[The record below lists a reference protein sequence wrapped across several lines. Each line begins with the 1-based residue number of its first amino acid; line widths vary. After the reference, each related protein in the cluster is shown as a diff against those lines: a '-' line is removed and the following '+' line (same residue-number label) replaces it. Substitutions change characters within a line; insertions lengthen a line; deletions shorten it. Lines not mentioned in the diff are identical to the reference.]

1 MITGIVKT
9 IYYKILVI
17 SFVFCSTTI
26 SAQAKLEGQ
35 FYEYATYYMSNIDL
49 QTGQSDVPFFRF
61 RIYTDSY
68 PIYAKAW
75 FRASVLSPSLGIN
88 AWTTLVTIETNAF
101 EMKADV
107 ILDNRNFTSNT
118 TSLIDEGNPP
128 NAVPVYIQV
137 IESINLSEFESMI
150 SAVMTTGQL
159 ADGEYKFELN
169 IYSGTTQS
177 DLSLSDSRSKT
188 IFVESSSGI
197 NLESP
202 GGELADTSFN
212 LVYSTYPIF
221 NWNKGL
227 CRNCETYIRVAE
239 FKARYHSS
247 PEEAMGDERMLPFN
261 QSESWVKLD
270 DVNTYQY
277 PIAGARSL
285 DYGKIYLWQVKTSV
299 PTTNGLE
306 DQVSPIYAFKISS
319 PSQASNSSS
328 NNMMDQKLRQA
339 MGDDQFNA
347 LFGPDSPLEGF
358 KSTGKILLNN
368 TTIDD
373 QTLLGILNQMA
384 QKKSNINSVKIEK

>member
-1 MITGIVKT
+1 MVNNT
-9 IYYKILVI
+9 YKNFLI
-17 SFVFCSTTI
+17 SFFFSATVL
-26 SAQAKLEGQ
+26 SAQAKLDGQ
-35 FYEYATYYMSNIDL
+35 FYEYATYYMSNIDV
-49 QTGQSDVPFFRF
+49 QTGESNVPFFRF
-61 RIYTDSY
+61 RIYSNSY

-88 AWTTLVTIETNAF
+88 SWTTLVAIETNAF
-101 EMKADV
+101 QMKADV
-107 ILDNRNFTSNT
+107 VLDNRNFTSNT

-128 NAVPVYIQV
+128 NVVPVYIQV

-150 SAVMTTGQL
+150 SAVLTTGQL

-169 IYSGTTQS
+169 VYSGATQS

-212 LVYSTYPIF
+212 MVYTTYPIF
-221 NWNKGL
+221 NWNKGY

-239 FKARYHSS
+239 FKVGYHSS
-247 PEEAMGDERMLPFN
+247 TEEAMRDERMLPFN

-270 DVNTYQY
+270 DVSTYQY
-277 PIAGARSL
+277 PISDARPLS
-285 DYGKIYLWQVKTSV
+285 YGKIYLWQIKTSV

-306 DQVSPIYAFKISS
+306 DQVSPIYAFKISN
-319 PSQASNSSS
+319 PSLASNSSS
-328 NNMMDQKLRQA
+328 NNMMDEKLRQA

-358 KSTGKILLNN
+358 SPTGKILLNN
-368 TTIDD
+368 KTIDEA
-373 QTLLGILNQMA
+373 TILGIFNQMA
-384 QKKSNINSVKIEK
+384 QNKVSINSVEIEK

>member
-1 MITGIVKT
+1 MVKNT
-9 IYYKILVI
+9 YKNFLI
-17 SFVFCSTTI
+17 SFFFSATVL
-26 SAQAKLEGQ
+26 SAQAKLDGQ
-35 FYEYATYYMSNIDL
+35 FYEYATYYMSNIDV
-49 QTGQSDVPFFRF
+49 QTGESNVPFFRF
-61 RIYTDSY
+61 RIYSNSY

-88 AWTTLVTIETNAF
+88 SWTTLVAIETNAF
-101 EMKADV
+101 QMKADV
-107 ILDNRNFTSNT
+107 VLDNRNFTSNT

-128 NAVPVYIQV
+128 NMVPVYIQV

-150 SAVMTTGQL
+150 SAVLTTGQL

-169 IYSGTTQS
+169 VYSGATQS

-212 LVYSTYPIF
+212 MVYTTYPIF
-221 NWNKGL
+221 NWNKGY

-239 FKARYHSS
+239 FKVGYHSS
-247 PEEAMGDERMLPFN
+247 TEEAMRDERMLPFN

-270 DVNTYQY
+270 DVSTYQY
-277 PIAGARSL
+277 PISDARPLS
-285 DYGKIYLWQVKTSV
+285 YGKIYLWQIKTSV

-306 DQVSPIYAFKISS
+306 DQVSPIYAFKISN
-319 PSQASNSSS
+319 PSLASNSSS
-328 NNMMDQKLRQA
+328 NNMMDEKLRQA

-347 LFGPDSPLEGF
+347 LFGPDSPLDGF
-358 KSTGKILLNN
+358 SPTGKILLNN
-368 TTIDD
+368 KTIDEA
-373 QTLLGILNQMA
+373 TILGIFNQMA
-384 QKKSNINSVKIEK
+384 QNKVSINSVEIEK

>member
-1 MITGIVKT
+1 MVNNT
-9 IYYKILVI
+9 YKNFLI
-17 SFVFCSTTI
+17 SFFFSATVL
-26 SAQAKLEGQ
+26 SAQAKLDGQ
-35 FYEYATYYMSNIDL
+35 FYEYATYYMSNIDV
-49 QTGQSDVPFFRF
+49 QTGESNVPFFRF
-61 RIYTDSY
+61 RIYSNSY

-88 AWTTLVTIETNAF
+88 SWTTLVAIETNAF
-101 EMKADV
+101 QMKADV
-107 ILDNRNFTSNT
+107 VLDNRNFTSNT

-128 NAVPVYIQV
+128 NVVPVYIQV

-150 SAVMTTGQL
+150 SAVLTTGQL

-169 IYSGTTQS
+169 VYSGATQS

-212 LVYSTYPIF
+212 MVYTTYPIF
-221 NWNKGL
+221 NWNKGY

-239 FKARYHSS
+239 FKVGYHSS
-247 PEEAMGDERMLPFN
+247 TEEAMRDERMLPFN
-261 QSESWVKLD
+261 QSETWVKLD
-270 DVNTYQY
+270 DVSTYQY
-277 PIAGARSL
+277 PISDARPLS
-285 DYGKIYLWQVKTSV
+285 YGKIYLWQIKTSV

-306 DQVSPIYAFKISS
+306 DQVSPIYAFKISN
-319 PSQASNSSS
+319 PSLASNSSS
-328 NNMMDQKLRQA
+328 NNMMDEKLRQA

-358 KSTGKILLNN
+358 SPTGKILLNN
-368 TTIDD
+368 KTIDEA
-373 QTLLGILNQMA
+373 TILGIFNQMA
-384 QKKSNINSVKIEK
+384 QNKVSINSVEIEK

>member
-1 MITGIVKT
+1 MVNNT
-9 IYYKILVI
+9 YKNFLI
-17 SFVFCSTTI
+17 SFFFSATVL
-26 SAQAKLEGQ
+26 SAQAKLDGQ
-35 FYEYATYYMSNIDL
+35 FYEYATYYMSNIDV
-49 QTGQSDVPFFRF
+49 QTGESNVPFFRF
-61 RIYTDSY
+61 RIYSNSY

-88 AWTTLVTIETNAF
+88 SWTTLVAIETNAF
-101 EMKADV
+101 QMKTDV
-107 ILDNRNFTSNT
+107 VLDNRNFTSNT

-128 NAVPVYIQV
+128 NMVPVYIQV

-150 SAVMTTGQL
+150 SAVLTTGQL

-169 IYSGTTQS
+169 VYSGATQS

-212 LVYSTYPIF
+212 MVYTTYPIF
-221 NWNKGL
+221 NWNKGY

-239 FKARYHSS
+239 FKVGYHSS
-247 PEEAMGDERMLPFN
+247 TEEAMRDERMLPFN

-270 DVNTYQY
+270 DVSTYQY
-277 PIAGARSL
+277 PISDARPLS
-285 DYGKIYLWQVKTSV
+285 YGKIYLWQIKTSV

-306 DQVSPIYAFKISS
+306 DQVSPIYAFKISN
-319 PSQASNSSS
+319 PSLASNSSS
-328 NNMMDQKLRQA
+328 NNMMDEKLRQA

-358 KSTGKILLNN
+358 SPTGKILLNN
-368 TTIDD
+368 KTIDEA
-373 QTLLGILNQMA
+373 TILGIFNQMA
-384 QKKSNINSVKIEK
+384 QNKVSINSVEIEK

>member
-1 MITGIVKT
+1 MVNNT
-9 IYYKILVI
+9 YKNFLI
-17 SFVFCSTTI
+17 SFFFSATVL
-26 SAQAKLEGQ
+26 SAQAKLDGQ
-35 FYEYATYYMSNIDL
+35 FYEYATYYMSNIDV
-49 QTGQSDVPFFRF
+49 QTGESNVPFFRF
-61 RIYTDSY
+61 RIYSNSY

-88 AWTTLVTIETNAF
+88 SWTTLVAIETNAF
-101 EMKADV
+101 QMKADV
-107 ILDNRNFTSNT
+107 VLDNRNFTSNT

-128 NAVPVYIQV
+128 NVVPVYIQV

-150 SAVMTTGQL
+150 SAVLTTGQL

-169 IYSGTTQS
+169 VYSGATQS

-212 LVYSTYPIF
+212 MVYTTYPIF
-221 NWNKGL
+221 NWNKGY

-239 FKARYHSS
+239 FKVGYHSS
-247 PEEAMGDERMLPFN
+247 TEEAMRDERMLPFN

-270 DVNTYQY
+270 DVSTYQY
-277 PIAGARSL
+277 PISDARPLS
-285 DYGKIYLWQVKTSV
+285 YGKIYLWQIKTSV

-306 DQVSPIYAFKISS
+306 DQVSPIYAFKISN
-319 PSQASNSSS
+319 PSLASNSSS
-328 NNMMDQKLRQA
+328 NNMMDEKLRQA

-347 LFGPDSPLEGF
+347 LFGPDSPLDGF
-358 KSTGKILLNN
+358 SPTGKILLNN
-368 TTIDD
+368 KTIDEA
-373 QTLLGILNQMA
+373 TILGIFNQMA
-384 QKKSNINSVKIEK
+384 QNKVSINSVEIEK

>member
-1 MITGIVKT
+1 MVKNT
-9 IYYKILVI
+9 YKNFLI
-17 SFVFCSTTI
+17 SFFFSATVL
-26 SAQAKLEGQ
+26 SAQAKLDGQ
-35 FYEYATYYMSNIDL
+35 FYEYATYYMSNIDV
-49 QTGQSDVPFFRF
+49 QTGESNVPFFRF
-61 RIYTDSY
+61 RIYSNSY

-88 AWTTLVTIETNAF
+88 SWTTLVAIETNAF
-101 EMKADV
+101 QMKADV
-107 ILDNRNFTSNT
+107 VLDNRNFTSNT

-128 NAVPVYIQV
+128 NMVPVYIQV

-150 SAVMTTGQL
+150 SAVLTTGQL

-169 IYSGTTQS
+169 VYSGATQS

-212 LVYSTYPIF
+212 MVYTTYPIF
-221 NWNKGL
+221 NWNKGY

-239 FKARYHSS
+239 FKMGYHSS
-247 PEEAMGDERMLPFN
+247 TEEAMRDERMLPFN

-270 DVNTYQY
+270 DVSTYQY
-277 PIAGARSL
+277 PISDARPLS
-285 DYGKIYLWQVKTSV
+285 YGKIYLWQIKTSV

-306 DQVSPIYAFKISS
+306 DQVSPIYAFKISN
-319 PSQASNSSS
+319 PSLASNSSS
-328 NNMMDQKLRQA
+328 NNMMDEKLRQA

-358 KSTGKILLNN
+358 SPTGKILLNN
-368 TTIDD
+368 KTIDEA
-373 QTLLGILNQMA
+373 TILGIFNQMA
-384 QKKSNINSVKIEK
+384 QNKVSINSVEIEK

>member
-1 MITGIVKT
+1 MVKNT
-9 IYYKILVI
+9 YKNFLI
-17 SFVFCSTTI
+17 SFFFSATVL
-26 SAQAKLEGQ
+26 SAQAKLDGQ
-35 FYEYATYYMSNIDL
+35 FYEYATYYMSNIDV
-49 QTGQSDVPFFRF
+49 QTGESNVPFFRF
-61 RIYTDSY
+61 RIYSNSY

-88 AWTTLVTIETNAF
+88 SWTTLVAIETNAF
-101 EMKADV
+101 QMKADV
-107 ILDNRNFTSNT
+107 VLDNRNFTSNT

-128 NAVPVYIQV
+128 NVVPVYIQV

-150 SAVMTTGQL
+150 SAVLTTGQL

-169 IYSGTTQS
+169 VYSGATQS

-212 LVYSTYPIF
+212 MVYTTYPIF
-221 NWNKGL
+221 NWNKGY
-227 CRNCETYIRVAE
+227 CRNCETYLRVAE
-239 FKARYHSS
+239 FKVGYHSS
-247 PEEAMGDERMLPFN
+247 TEEAMRDERMLPFN

-270 DVNTYQY
+270 DVSTYQY
-277 PIAGARSL
+277 PISDARPLS
-285 DYGKIYLWQVKTSV
+285 YGKIYLWQIKTSV

-306 DQVSPIYAFKISS
+306 DQVSPIYAFKISN
-319 PSQASNSSS
+319 PSLASNSSS
-328 NNMMDQKLRQA
+328 NNMMDEKLRQA

-358 KSTGKILLNN
+358 SPTGKILLNN
-368 TTIDD
+368 KTIDEA
-373 QTLLGILNQMA
+373 TILGIFNQMA
-384 QKKSNINSVKIEK
+384 QNKVSINSVEIEK

>member
-1 MITGIVKT
+1 MITDIVKT
-9 IYYKILVI
+9 IYKILII
-17 SFVFCSTTI
+17 SFVFCSASI

-35 FYEYATYYMSNIDL
+35 FYEYATYYMSNIDV

-61 RIYTDSY
+61 RINSNSY

-88 AWTTLVTIETNAF
+88 AWTTLVAIETNAF
-101 EMKADV
+101 QMKADV
-107 ILDNRNFTSNT
+107 VLDNRNFTSNT

-128 NAVPVYIQV
+128 NVVPVYIKV

-150 SAVMTTGQL
+150 SAVLTTGQL

-169 IYSGTTQS
+169 VYSGATPS

-202 GGELADTSFN
+202 GGELADTLFN

-221 NWNKGL
+221 NWNKGF

-239 FKARYHSS
+239 FKVGYHSS

-270 DVNTYQY
+270 DVSTFQY
-277 PIAGARSL
+277 PISGARSL
-285 DYGKIYLWQVKTSV
+285 NYGKIYLWQVKTSV

-306 DQVSPIYAFKISS
+306 DQVSPIYAFKISN

-328 NNMMDQKLRQA
+328 NSMMDQKLRQA

-347 LFGPDSPLEGF
+347 LFGPDSPLEEF
-358 KSTGKILLNN
+358 KPTGKISLNN
-368 TTIDD
+368 TTVDD
-373 QTLLGILNQMA
+373 ATLIGILNQMA
-384 QKKSNINSVKIEK
+384 QKKVKINSVKIEK

>member
-1 MITGIVKT
+1 MVNNT
-9 IYYKILVI
+9 YKNFLI
-17 SFVFCSTTI
+17 SFFFSATVL
-26 SAQAKLEGQ
+26 SAQAKLDGQ
-35 FYEYATYYMSNIDL
+35 FYEYATYYMSNIDV
-49 QTGQSDVPFFRF
+49 QTGESNVPFFRF
-61 RIYTDSY
+61 RIYSNSY

-88 AWTTLVTIETNAF
+88 SWTTLVAIETNAF
-101 EMKADV
+101 QMKADV
-107 ILDNRNFTSNT
+107 VLDNRNFTSNT

-128 NAVPVYIQV
+128 NVVPVYIQV

-150 SAVMTTGQL
+150 SAVLTTGQL

-169 IYSGTTQS
+169 VYSGATQS

-212 LVYSTYPIF
+212 MVYTTYPIF
-221 NWNKGL
+221 NWNKGY
-227 CRNCETYIRVAE
+227 CRNCETYLRVAE
-239 FKARYHSS
+239 FKVGYHSS
-247 PEEAMGDERMLPFN
+247 TEEAMRDERMLPFN

-270 DVNTYQY
+270 DVSTYQY
-277 PIAGARSL
+277 PISDARPLS
-285 DYGKIYLWQVKTSV
+285 YGKIYLWQIKTSV

-306 DQVSPIYAFKISS
+306 DQVSPIYAFKISN
-319 PSQASNSSS
+319 PSLASNSSS
-328 NNMMDQKLRQA
+328 NNMMDEKLRQA

-358 KSTGKILLNN
+358 SPTGKILLNN
-368 TTIDD
+368 KTIDEA
-373 QTLLGILNQMA
+373 TILGIFNQMA
-384 QKKSNINSVKIEK
+384 QNKVSINSVEIEK

>member
-1 MITGIVKT
+1 MVNNT
-9 IYYKILVI
+9 YKNFLI
-17 SFVFCSTTI
+17 SFFFSATVL
-26 SAQAKLEGQ
+26 SAQAKLDGQ
-35 FYEYATYYMSNIDL
+35 FYEYATYYMSNIDV
-49 QTGQSDVPFFRF
+49 QTGESNVPFFRF
-61 RIYTDSY
+61 RIYSNTY

-88 AWTTLVTIETNAF
+88 SWSTLVAIETNAF
-101 EMKADV
+101 QMKADV
-107 ILDNRNFTSNT
+107 VLDNRNFTSNT

-128 NAVPVYIQV
+128 NVVPVYIQV

-150 SAVMTTGQL
+150 SAVLTTGQL

-169 IYSGTTQS
+169 VYSGATQS

-212 LVYSTYPIF
+212 MVYTTYPIF
-221 NWNKGL
+221 NWNKGY

-239 FKARYHSS
+239 FKVGYHSS
-247 PEEAMGDERMLPFN
+247 TEEAMRDERMLPFN

-270 DVNTYQY
+270 DVSTYQY
-277 PIAGARSL
+277 PISDARPLS
-285 DYGKIYLWQVKTSV
+285 YGKIYLWQIKTSV

-306 DQVSPIYAFKISS
+306 DQVSPIYAFKISN
-319 PSQASNSSS
+319 PSLASNSSS
-328 NNMMDQKLRQA
+328 NNMMDEKLRQA

-347 LFGPDSPLEGF
+347 LFGRDSPLEGF
-358 KSTGKILLNN
+358 SPTGKILLNN
-368 TTIDD
+368 KTIDEA
-373 QTLLGILNQMA
+373 TILGIFNQMA
-384 QKKSNINSVKIEK
+384 QNKVSINSVEIEK

>member
-1 MITGIVKT
+1 MVKNT
-9 IYYKILVI
+9 YKNFLI
-17 SFVFCSTTI
+17 SFFFSATVL
-26 SAQAKLEGQ
+26 SAQAKLDGQ
-35 FYEYATYYMSNIDL
+35 FYEYATYYMSNIDV
-49 QTGQSDVPFFRF
+49 QTGESNVPFFRF
-61 RIYTDSY
+61 RIYSNSY

-88 AWTTLVTIETNAF
+88 SWTTLVAIETNAF
-101 EMKADV
+101 QMKADV
-107 ILDNRNFTSNT
+107 VLDNRNFTSNT

-128 NAVPVYIQV
+128 NMVPVYIQV

-150 SAVMTTGQL
+150 SAVLTTGQL

-169 IYSGTTQS
+169 VYSGATQS

-212 LVYSTYPIF
+212 MVYTTYPIF
-221 NWNKGL
+221 NWNKGY

-239 FKARYHSS
+239 FKVGYHSS

-270 DVNTYQY
+270 DVSTYQY
-277 PIAGARSL
+277 PISDARPLS
-285 DYGKIYLWQVKTSV
+285 YGKIYLWQIKTSV

-306 DQVSPIYAFKISS
+306 DQVSPIYAFKISN
-319 PSQASNSSS
+319 PSLASNSSS
-328 NNMMDQKLRQA
+328 NNMMDEKLRQA

-347 LFGPDSPLEGF
+347 LFGPDSPLDGF
-358 KSTGKILLNN
+358 SPTGKILLNN
-368 TTIDD
+368 KTIDEA
-373 QTLLGILNQMA
+373 TILGIFNQMA
-384 QKKSNINSVKIEK
+384 QNKVSINSVEIEK

>member
-1 MITGIVKT
+1 MVKNT
-9 IYYKILVI
+9 YKNFLI
-17 SFVFCSTTI
+17 SFFFSATVL
-26 SAQAKLEGQ
+26 SAQAKLDGQ
-35 FYEYATYYMSNIDL
+35 FYEYATYYMSNIDV
-49 QTGQSDVPFFRF
+49 QTGESNVPFFRF
-61 RIYTDSY
+61 RIYSNSY

-88 AWTTLVTIETNAF
+88 SWSTLVAIETNAF
-101 EMKADV
+101 QMKADV
-107 ILDNRNFTSNT
+107 VLDNRNFTSNT

-128 NAVPVYIQV
+128 NMVPVYIQV

-150 SAVMTTGQL
+150 SAVLTTGQL

-169 IYSGTTQS
+169 VYSGATQS

-212 LVYSTYPIF
+212 MVYTTYPIF
-221 NWNKGL
+221 NWNKGY

-239 FKARYHSS
+239 FKVGYHSS
-247 PEEAMGDERMLPFN
+247 TEEAMRDERMLPFN

-270 DVNTYQY
+270 DVSTYQY
-277 PIAGARSL
+277 PISDARPLS
-285 DYGKIYLWQVKTSV
+285 YGKIYLWQIKTSV

-306 DQVSPIYAFKISS
+306 DQVSPIYAFKISN
-319 PSQASNSSS
+319 PSLASNSSS
-328 NNMMDQKLRQA
+328 NNMMDEKLRQA

-347 LFGPDSPLEGF
+347 LFGPDSPLDGF
-358 KSTGKILLNN
+358 SPTGKILLNN
-368 TTIDD
+368 KTIDEA
-373 QTLLGILNQMA
+373 TILGIFNQMA
-384 QKKSNINSVKIEK
+384 QNKVSINSVEIEK

>member
-1 MITGIVKT
+1 MVKNT
-9 IYYKILVI
+9 YKNFLI
-17 SFVFCSTTI
+17 SFFFSATVL
-26 SAQAKLEGQ
+26 SAQAKLDGQ
-35 FYEYATYYMSNIDL
+35 FYEYATYYMSNIDV
-49 QTGQSDVPFFRF
+49 QTGESNVPFFRF
-61 RIYTDSY
+61 RIYSNSY

-88 AWTTLVTIETNAF
+88 SWSTLVAIETNAF
-101 EMKADV
+101 QMKADV
-107 ILDNRNFTSNT
+107 VLDNRNFTSNT

-128 NAVPVYIQV
+128 NMVPVYIQV

-150 SAVMTTGQL
+150 SAVLTTGQL

-169 IYSGTTQS
+169 IYSGATQS

-212 LVYSTYPIF
+212 MVYTTYPIF
-221 NWNKGL
+221 NWNKGY

-239 FKARYHSS
+239 FKVGYHSS
-247 PEEAMGDERMLPFN
+247 TEEAMRDERMLPFN

-270 DVNTYQY
+270 DVSTYQY
-277 PIAGARSL
+277 PISDARPLS
-285 DYGKIYLWQVKTSV
+285 YGKIYLWQIKTSV

-306 DQVSPIYAFKISS
+306 DQVSPIYAFKISN
-319 PSQASNSSS
+319 PSLASNSSS
-328 NNMMDQKLRQA
+328 NNMMDEKLRQA

-347 LFGPDSPLEGF
+347 LFGPDSPLDGF
-358 KSTGKILLNN
+358 SPTGKILLNN
-368 TTIDD
+368 KTIDEA
-373 QTLLGILNQMA
+373 TILGIFNQMA
-384 QKKSNINSVKIEK
+384 QNKVSINSVEIEK

>member
-1 MITGIVKT
+1 MVKNT
-9 IYYKILVI
+9 YKNFLI
-17 SFVFCSTTI
+17 SFFFSATVL
-26 SAQAKLEGQ
+26 SAQAKLDGQ
-35 FYEYATYYMSNIDL
+35 FYEYATYYMSNIDV
-49 QTGQSDVPFFRF
+49 QTGESNVPFFRF
-61 RIYTDSY
+61 RIYSNSY

-88 AWTTLVTIETNAF
+88 SWSTLVAIETNAF
-101 EMKADV
+101 QMKADV
-107 ILDNRNFTSNT
+107 VLDNRNFTSNT

-128 NAVPVYIQV
+128 NMVPVYIQV

-150 SAVMTTGQL
+150 SAVLTTGQL

-169 IYSGTTQS
+169 IYSGATQS

-212 LVYSTYPIF
+212 MVYTTYPIF
-221 NWNKGL
+221 NWNKGY

-239 FKARYHSS
+239 FKVGYHSS
-247 PEEAMGDERMLPFN
+247 TEEAMRDERMLPFN

-270 DVNTYQY
+270 DVSTYQY
-277 PIAGARSL
+277 PISDARPLS
-285 DYGKIYLWQVKTSV
+285 YGKIYLWQIKTSV

-306 DQVSPIYAFKISS
+306 DQVSPIYAFKISN
-319 PSQASNSSS
+319 PSLASNSSS
-328 NNMMDQKLRQA
+328 NNMMDEKLRQA

-358 KSTGKILLNN
+358 SPTGKILLNN
-368 TTIDD
+368 KTIDEA
-373 QTLLGILNQMA
+373 TILGIFNQMA
-384 QKKSNINSVKIEK
+384 QNKVSINSVEIEK

>member
-1 MITGIVKT
+1 MITDMVKT
-9 IYYKILVI
+9 IYKILII
-17 SFVFCSTTI
+17 SFVFCSASI

-35 FYEYATYYMSNIDL
+35 FYEYATYYMSNIDV

-61 RIYTDSY
+61 RIYSDSY

-88 AWTTLVTIETNAF
+88 AWTTLVAIETNAF
-101 EMKADV
+101 QMKADV
-107 ILDNRNFTSNT
+107 VLDNRNFTSNT
-118 TSLIDEGNPP
+118 TSLIDEGSPP
-128 NAVPVYIQV
+128 NLVPVYIQV

-150 SAVMTTGQL
+150 SAVLTTGQL

-169 IYSGTTQS
+169 VYSGATQS

-221 NWNKGL
+221 NWNKGF

-239 FKARYHSS
+239 FKAGYHSS

-270 DVNTYQY
+270 DVSTFQY
-277 PIAGARSL
+277 PISGARSL
-285 DYGKIYLWQVKTSV
+285 NYGKIYLWQVK
-299 PTTNGLE
+299 
-306 DQVSPIYAFKISS
+306 QVFP
-319 PSQASNSSS
+319 P
-328 NNMMDQKLRQA
+328 
-339 MGDDQFNA
+339 
-347 LFGPDSPLEGF
+347 
-358 KSTGKILLNN
+358 
-368 TTIDD
+368 
-373 QTLLGILNQMA
+373 QM
-384 QKKSNINSVKIEK
+384 V

>member
-1 MITGIVKT
+1 MVKNT
-9 IYYKILVI
+9 YKNFLI
-17 SFVFCSTTI
+17 SFFFSATVL
-26 SAQAKLEGQ
+26 SAQAKLDGQ
-35 FYEYATYYMSNIDL
+35 FYEYATYYMSNIDV
-49 QTGQSDVPFFRF
+49 QTGESNVPFFRF
-61 RIYTDSY
+61 RIYSNSY

-88 AWTTLVTIETNAF
+88 SWTTLVAIETNAF
-101 EMKADV
+101 QMKADV
-107 ILDNRNFTSNT
+107 VLDNRNFTSNT

-128 NAVPVYIQV
+128 NMVPVYIQV

-150 SAVMTTGQL
+150 SAVLTTGQL

-169 IYSGTTQS
+169 VYSGATQS

-212 LVYSTYPIF
+212 MVYTTYPIF
-221 NWNKGL
+221 NWNKGY

-239 FKARYHSS
+239 FKVGYHSS
-247 PEEAMGDERMLPFN
+247 TEEAMRDERMLPFN

-270 DVNTYQY
+270 DVSTYQY
-277 PIAGARSL
+277 PISDARPLS
-285 DYGKIYLWQVKTSV
+285 YGKIYLWQIKTSV

-306 DQVSPIYAFKISS
+306 DQVSPIYAFKISN
-319 PSQASNSSS
+319 PSLASNSSS
-328 NNMMDQKLRQA
+328 NNMMDEKLRQA

-358 KSTGKILLNN
+358 SPTGKILLNN
-368 TTIDD
+368 KTIDEA
-373 QTLLGILNQMA
+373 TILGIFNQMA
-384 QKKSNINSVKIEK
+384 QNKVSINSVEIEK

>member
-1 MITGIVKT
+1 MVNNT
-9 IYYKILVI
+9 YKNFLI
-17 SFVFCSTTI
+17 SFFFSATVL
-26 SAQAKLEGQ
+26 SAQAKLDGQ
-35 FYEYATYYMSNIDL
+35 FYEYATYYMSNIDV
-49 QTGQSDVPFFRF
+49 QTGESNVPFFRF
-61 RIYTDSY
+61 RIYSNSY

-88 AWTTLVTIETNAF
+88 SWTTLVAIETNAF
-101 EMKADV
+101 QMKADV
-107 ILDNRNFTSNT
+107 VLDNRNFTSNT

-128 NAVPVYIQV
+128 NMVPVYIQV

-150 SAVMTTGQL
+150 SAVLTTGQL

-169 IYSGTTQS
+169 VYSGATQS

-212 LVYSTYPIF
+212 MVYTTYPIF
-221 NWNKGL
+221 NWNKGY

-239 FKARYHSS
+239 FKVGYHSS
-247 PEEAMGDERMLPFN
+247 TEEAMRDERMLPFN

-270 DVNTYQY
+270 DVSTYQY
-277 PIAGARSL
+277 PISDARPLS
-285 DYGKIYLWQVKTSV
+285 YGKIYLWQIKTSV

-306 DQVSPIYAFKISS
+306 DQVSPIYAFKISN
-319 PSQASNSSS
+319 PSLASNSSS
-328 NNMMDQKLRQA
+328 NNMMDEKLRQA

-358 KSTGKILLNN
+358 SPTGKILLNN
-368 TTIDD
+368 KTIDEA
-373 QTLLGILNQMA
+373 TILGIFNQMA
-384 QKKSNINSVKIEK
+384 QNKVSINSVEIEK

>member
-1 MITGIVKT
+1 MVKNT
-9 IYYKILVI
+9 YKNFLI
-17 SFVFCSTTI
+17 SFFFSATVL
-26 SAQAKLEGQ
+26 SAQAKLDGQ
-35 FYEYATYYMSNIDL
+35 FYEYATYYMSNIDV
-49 QTGQSDVPFFRF
+49 QTGESNVPFFRF
-61 RIYTDSY
+61 RIYSNSY

-88 AWTTLVTIETNAF
+88 SWTTLVAIETNAF
-101 EMKADV
+101 QMKADV
-107 ILDNRNFTSNT
+107 VLDNRNFTSNT

-128 NAVPVYIQV
+128 NVVPVYIQV

-150 SAVMTTGQL
+150 SAVLTTGQL

-169 IYSGTTQS
+169 VYSGATQS

-212 LVYSTYPIF
+212 MVYTTYPIF
-221 NWNKGL
+221 NWNKGY

-239 FKARYHSS
+239 FKVGYHSS
-247 PEEAMGDERMLPFN
+247 TEEAMRDERMLPFN

-270 DVNTYQY
+270 DVSTYQY
-277 PIAGARSL
+277 PISDARPLS
-285 DYGKIYLWQVKTSV
+285 YGKIYLWQIKTSV

-306 DQVSPIYAFKISS
+306 DQVSPIYAFKISN
-319 PSQASNSSS
+319 PSLASNSSS
-328 NNMMDQKLRQA
+328 NNMMDEKLRQA

-347 LFGPDSPLEGF
+347 LFGPDSPLDGF
-358 KSTGKILLNN
+358 SPTGKILLNN
-368 TTIDD
+368 KTIDEA
-373 QTLLGILNQMA
+373 TILGIFNQMA
-384 QKKSNINSVKIEK
+384 QNKVSINSVEIEK

>member
-1 MITGIVKT
+1 MVKNT
-9 IYYKILVI
+9 YKNFLS
-17 SFVFCSTTI
+17 SFFFSATVL
-26 SAQAKLEGQ
+26 SAQAKLDGQ
-35 FYEYATYYMSNIDL
+35 FYEYATYYMSNIDV
-49 QTGQSDVPFFRF
+49 QTGESNVPFFRF
-61 RIYTDSY
+61 RIYSNSY

-88 AWTTLVTIETNAF
+88 SWSTLVAIETNAF
-101 EMKADV
+101 QMKADV
-107 ILDNRNFTSNT
+107 VLDNRNFTSNT

-128 NAVPVYIQV
+128 NMVPVYIQV

-150 SAVMTTGQL
+150 SAVLTTGQL

-169 IYSGTTQS
+169 IYSGATQS

-212 LVYSTYPIF
+212 MVYTTYPIF
-221 NWNKGL
+221 NWNKGY

-239 FKARYHSS
+239 FKVGYHSS
-247 PEEAMGDERMLPFN
+247 TEEAMRDERMLPFN

-270 DVNTYQY
+270 DVSTYQY
-277 PIAGARSL
+277 PISDARPLS
-285 DYGKIYLWQVKTSV
+285 YGKIYLWQIKTSV

-306 DQVSPIYAFKISS
+306 DQVSPIYAFKISN
-319 PSQASNSSS
+319 PSLASNSSS
-328 NNMMDQKLRQA
+328 NNMMDEKLRQA

-347 LFGPDSPLEGF
+347 LFGPDSPLDGF
-358 KSTGKILLNN
+358 SPTGKILLNN
-368 TTIDD
+368 KTIDEA
-373 QTLLGILNQMA
+373 TILGIFNQMA
-384 QKKSNINSVKIEK
+384 QNKVSINSVEIEK

>member
-1 MITGIVKT
+1 MVKNT
-9 IYYKILVI
+9 YKNFLI
-17 SFVFCSTTI
+17 SFFFSATVL
-26 SAQAKLEGQ
+26 SAQAKLDGQ
-35 FYEYATYYMSNIDL
+35 FYEYATYYMSNIDV
-49 QTGQSDVPFFRF
+49 QTGESNVPFFRF
-61 RIYTDSY
+61 RIYSNSY

-88 AWTTLVTIETNAF
+88 SWTTLVAIETNAF
-101 EMKADV
+101 QMKTDV
-107 ILDNRNFTSNT
+107 VLDNRNFTSNT

-128 NAVPVYIQV
+128 NMVPVYIQV

-150 SAVMTTGQL
+150 SAVLTTGQL

-169 IYSGTTQS
+169 VYSGATQS

-212 LVYSTYPIF
+212 MVYTTYPIF
-221 NWNKGL
+221 NWNKGY

-239 FKARYHSS
+239 FKVGYHSS
-247 PEEAMGDERMLPFN
+247 TEEAMRDERMLPFN

-270 DVNTYQY
+270 DVSTYQY
-277 PIAGARSL
+277 PISDARPLS
-285 DYGKIYLWQVKTSV
+285 YGKIYLWQIKTSV

-306 DQVSPIYAFKISS
+306 DQVSPIYAFKISN
-319 PSQASNSSS
+319 PSLASNSSS
-328 NNMMDQKLRQA
+328 NNMMDEKLRQA

-358 KSTGKILLNN
+358 SPTGKILLNN
-368 TTIDD
+368 KTIDEA
-373 QTLLGILNQMA
+373 TILGIFNQMA
-384 QKKSNINSVKIEK
+384 QNKVSINSVEIEK

>member
-1 MITGIVKT
+1 MVKNT
-9 IYYKILVI
+9 YKNFLI
-17 SFVFCSTTI
+17 SFFFSATVL
-26 SAQAKLEGQ
+26 SAQAKLDGQ
-35 FYEYATYYMSNIDL
+35 FYEYATYYMSNIDV
-49 QTGQSDVPFFRF
+49 QTGESNVPFFRF
-61 RIYTDSY
+61 RIYSNSY

-88 AWTTLVTIETNAF
+88 SWTTLVAIETNAF
-101 EMKADV
+101 QMKADV
-107 ILDNRNFTSNT
+107 VLDNRNFTSNT

-128 NAVPVYIQV
+128 NMVPVYIQV

-150 SAVMTTGQL
+150 SAVLTTGQL

-169 IYSGTTQS
+169 VYSGATQS

-212 LVYSTYPIF
+212 MVYTTYPIF
-221 NWNKGL
+221 NWNKGY

-239 FKARYHSS
+239 FKVGYHSS
-247 PEEAMGDERMLPFN
+247 TEEAMRDERMLPFN

-270 DVNTYQY
+270 DVSTYQY
-277 PIAGARSL
+277 PISDARPLS
-285 DYGKIYLWQVKTSV
+285 YGKIYLWQIKTSV

-306 DQVSPIYAFKISS
+306 DQVSPIYAFKISN
-319 PSQASNSSS
+319 PSLASNSSS
-328 NNMMDQKLRQA
+328 NNMMDEKLRQA

-347 LFGPDSPLEGF
+347 LFGRDSPSDGV
-358 KSTGKILLNN
+358 SPTGKILLNN
-368 TTIDD
+368 KTIDEA
-373 QTLLGILNQMA
+373 TILGIFNQMA
-384 QKKSNINSVKIEK
+384 QNKVSINSVEIEK

>member
-1 MITGIVKT
+1 MVKNT
-9 IYYKILVI
+9 YKNFLI
-17 SFVFCSTTI
+17 SFFFSATVL
-26 SAQAKLEGQ
+26 SAQAKLDGQ
-35 FYEYATYYMSNIDL
+35 FYEYATYYMSNIDV
-49 QTGQSDVPFFRF
+49 QTGESNVPFFRF
-61 RIYTDSY
+61 RIYSNSY

-88 AWTTLVTIETNAF
+88 SWTTLVAIETNAF
-101 EMKADV
+101 QMKADV
-107 ILDNRNFTSNT
+107 VLDNRNFTSNT

-128 NAVPVYIQV
+128 NVVPVYIQV

-150 SAVMTTGQL
+150 SAVLTTGQL

-169 IYSGTTQS
+169 VYSGATQS

-212 LVYSTYPIF
+212 MVYTTYPIF
-221 NWNKGL
+221 NWNKGY

-239 FKARYHSS
+239 FKVGYHSS
-247 PEEAMGDERMLPFN
+247 TEEAMRDERMLPFN
-261 QSESWVKLD
+261 QSETWVKLD
-270 DVNTYQY
+270 DVSTYQY
-277 PIAGARSL
+277 PISDARPLS
-285 DYGKIYLWQVKTSV
+285 YGKIYLWQIKTSV

-306 DQVSPIYAFKISS
+306 DQVSPIYAFKISN
-319 PSQASNSSS
+319 PSLASNSSS
-328 NNMMDQKLRQA
+328 NNMMDEKLRQA

-358 KSTGKILLNN
+358 SPTGKILLNN
-368 TTIDD
+368 KTIDEA
-373 QTLLGILNQMA
+373 TILGIFNQMA
-384 QKKSNINSVKIEK
+384 QNKVSINSVEIEK

>member
-1 MITGIVKT
+1 MVKNT
-9 IYYKILVI
+9 YKNFLI
-17 SFVFCSTTI
+17 SFFFSATVL
-26 SAQAKLEGQ
+26 SAQAKLDGQ
-35 FYEYATYYMSNIDL
+35 FYEYATYYMSNIDV
-49 QTGQSDVPFFRF
+49 QTGESNVPFFRF
-61 RIYTDSY
+61 RIYSNSY

-88 AWTTLVTIETNAF
+88 SWTTLVAIETNAF
-101 EMKADV
+101 QMKADV
-107 ILDNRNFTSNT
+107 VLDNRNFTSNT

-128 NAVPVYIQV
+128 NVVPVYIQV

-150 SAVMTTGQL
+150 SAVLTTGQL

-169 IYSGTTQS
+169 VYSGATQS

-212 LVYSTYPIF
+212 MVYTTYPIF
-221 NWNKGL
+221 NWNKGY

-239 FKARYHSS
+239 FKVGYHSS
-247 PEEAMGDERMLPFN
+247 TEEAMRDERMLPFN

-270 DVNTYQY
+270 DVSTYQY
-277 PIAGARSL
+277 PISDARPLS
-285 DYGKIYLWQVKTSV
+285 YGKIYLWQIKTSV

-306 DQVSPIYAFKISS
+306 DQVSPIYAFKISN
-319 PSQASNSSS
+319 PSLASNSSS
-328 NNMMDQKLRQA
+328 NNMMDEKLRQA

-358 KSTGKILLNN
+358 SPTGKILLNN
-368 TTIDD
+368 KTIDEA
-373 QTLLGILNQMA
+373 TILGIFNQMA
-384 QKKSNINSVKIEK
+384 QNKVSINSVEIEK

>member
-1 MITGIVKT
+1 MVNNT
-9 IYYKILVI
+9 YKNFLI
-17 SFVFCSTTI
+17 SFFFSATVL
-26 SAQAKLEGQ
+26 SAQAKLDGQ
-35 FYEYATYYMSNIDL
+35 FYEYATYYMSNIDV
-49 QTGQSDVPFFRF
+49 QTGESNVPFFRF
-61 RIYTDSY
+61 RIYSNSY

-88 AWTTLVTIETNAF
+88 SWTTLVAIETNAF
-101 EMKADV
+101 QMKADV
-107 ILDNRNFTSNT
+107 VLDNRNFTSNT

-128 NAVPVYIQV
+128 NMVPVYIQV

-150 SAVMTTGQL
+150 SAVLTTGQL

-169 IYSGTTQS
+169 VYSGATQS

-212 LVYSTYPIF
+212 MVYTTYPIF
-221 NWNKGL
+221 NWNKGY

-239 FKARYHSS
+239 FKVGYHSS
-247 PEEAMGDERMLPFN
+247 TEEAMRDERMLPFN

-270 DVNTYQY
+270 DVSTYQY
-277 PIAGARSL
+277 PISDARPLS
-285 DYGKIYLWQVKTSV
+285 YGKIYLWQIKTSV

-306 DQVSPIYAFKISS
+306 DQVSPIYAFKISN
-319 PSQASNSSS
+319 PSLASNSSS
-328 NNMMDQKLRQA
+328 NNMMDEKLRQA

-347 LFGPDSPLEGF
+347 LFGPDSPLDGF
-358 KSTGKILLNN
+358 SPTGKILLNN
-368 TTIDD
+368 KTIDEA
-373 QTLLGILNQMA
+373 TILGIFNQMA
-384 QKKSNINSVKIEK
+384 QNKVSINSVEIEK

>member
-1 MITGIVKT
+1 MVNNT
-9 IYYKILVI
+9 YKNFLI
-17 SFVFCSTTI
+17 SFFFSATVL
-26 SAQAKLEGQ
+26 SAQAKLDGQ
-35 FYEYATYYMSNIDL
+35 FYEYASYYMSNIDV
-49 QTGQSDVPFFRF
+49 QTGESNVPFFRF
-61 RIYTDSY
+61 RIYSNSY

-88 AWTTLVTIETNAF
+88 SWTTLVAIETNAF
-101 EMKADV
+101 QMKADV
-107 ILDNRNFTSNT
+107 VLDNRNFTSNT

-128 NAVPVYIQV
+128 NMVPVYIQV

-150 SAVMTTGQL
+150 SAVLTTGQL

-169 IYSGTTQS
+169 VYSGATQS

-212 LVYSTYPIF
+212 MVYTTYPIF
-221 NWNKGL
+221 NWNKGY

-239 FKARYHSS
+239 FKVGYHSS
-247 PEEAMGDERMLPFN
+247 TEEAMRDERMLPFN

-270 DVNTYQY
+270 DVSTYQY
-277 PIAGARSL
+277 PISDARPLS
-285 DYGKIYLWQVKTSV
+285 YGKIYLWQIKTSV

-306 DQVSPIYAFKISS
+306 DQVSPIYAFKISN
-319 PSQASNSSS
+319 PSLASNSSS
-328 NNMMDQKLRQA
+328 NNMMDEKLRQA

-358 KSTGKILLNN
+358 SPTGKILLNN
-368 TTIDD
+368 KTIDEA
-373 QTLLGILNQMA
+373 TILGIFNQMA
-384 QKKSNINSVKIEK
+384 QNKVSINSVEIEK

>member
-1 MITGIVKT
+1 MVNNT
-9 IYYKILVI
+9 YKNFLI
-17 SFVFCSTTI
+17 SFFFSATVL
-26 SAQAKLEGQ
+26 SAQAKLDGQ
-35 FYEYATYYMSNIDL
+35 FYEYATYYMSNIDV
-49 QTGQSDVPFFRF
+49 QTGESNVPFFRF
-61 RIYTDSY
+61 RIYSNSY

-88 AWTTLVTIETNAF
+88 SWTTLVAIETNAF
-101 EMKADV
+101 QMKADV
-107 ILDNRNFTSNT
+107 VLDNRNFTSNT

-128 NAVPVYIQV
+128 NMVPVYIQV

-150 SAVMTTGQL
+150 SAVLTTGQL

-169 IYSGTTQS
+169 VYSGATQS

-212 LVYSTYPIF
+212 MVYTTYPIF
-221 NWNKGL
+221 NWNKGY

-239 FKARYHSS
+239 FKVGYHSS
-247 PEEAMGDERMLPFN
+247 TEEAMRDERMLPFN

-270 DVNTYQY
+270 DVSTYQY
-277 PIAGARSL
+277 PISDARPLS
-285 DYGKIYLWQVKTSV
+285 YGKIYLWQIKTSV

-306 DQVSPIYAFKISS
+306 DQVSPIYAFKISN
-319 PSQASNSSS
+319 PSLASDSSS
-328 NNMMDQKLRQA
+328 NNMMDEKLRQA

-347 LFGPDSPLEGF
+347 LFGPDSPLDGF
-358 KSTGKILLNN
+358 SPTGKILLNN
-368 TTIDD
+368 KTIDEA
-373 QTLLGILNQMA
+373 TILGIFNQMA
-384 QKKSNINSVKIEK
+384 QNKVSINSVEIEK